1 MSELAVNIVED
12 FELDDEIAV
21 IRGSIWDN
29 CRDYC
34 YSCQL
39 VIPENIEVRT
49 KKKCP
54 KCKVVLG
61 FIPKAGIDDYL
72 KTLDEEERE
81 AREFGKWHHL
91 SGLVYKTLER
101 PVHTYDDFKIPST
114 WMKVEGLDPHDAR
127 ASCWLFGAVSPE
139 EIEIFG
145 QTAHRIYFYDYIF
158 SQDSIEGLVRQV
170 EGTRSLHNYDQ
181 PQFVMLDKKW
191 GTKENIRSD
200 SSEMD
205 HKTWQTELER
215 MGIKRIKL
223 SQSDAGDVGLGH
235 KIVREYLKPH
245 YSKLTQSAKPGIMFA
260 KKGCGGTHGPIHY
273 MFNYQ
278 YDDKSGKPKE
288 DFKDWPDVC
297 RYIAM
302 EIPKYREPE
311 ADRNMARDLEI
322 RMERA
327 YASRRAAA

>member
-1 MSELAVNIVED
+1 MIQINQED
-12 FELDDEIAV
+12 DLTLDPEIAV

-34 YSCQL
+34 YTCKL
-39 VIPENIEVRT
+39 PIPENVITRT
-49 KKKCP
+49 IKKCP
-54 KCKVVLG
+54 KCGVVLG
-61 FIPKAGIDDYL
+61 FIPKLGIDDYL

-101 PVHTYDDFKIPST
+101 PSHTYDDFKIPTT

-145 QTAHRIYFYDYIF
+145 TTCHRIYFYDYIF
-158 SQDSIEGLVRQV
+158 SQDSIEGLSRQV
-170 EGTRSLHNYDQ
+170 EATRKLHGYDQ
-181 PQFVMLDKKW
+181 PAFVILDAKW

-200 SSEMD
+200 SLEAE

-223 SQSDAGDVGLGH
+223 SQSSSGDVGLGH

-245 YSKLTQSAKPGIMFA
+245 YSKLTQTAKPGVMFA
-260 KKGCGGTHGPIHY
+260 KKGCGGPHGPVHY

-278 YDDKSGKPKE
+278 YDEKTGKPKE
-288 DFKDWPDVC
+288 DFKDWPDVV
-297 RYIAM
+297 RYISM
-302 EIPKYREPE
+302 EMPKYRSPE
-311 ADRNMARDLEI
+311 AEKNMEDGLRD
-322 RMERA
+322 RMEKA
-327 YASRRAAA
+327 YASRRAA